1 MLKIIPHFI
10 NGQLVTGSASNKYL
24 EIYNPAIGDIIAKV
38 SVADQDLVNQA
49 VDAAS
54 RAFQSWSKL
63 APIKRA
69 RIFFKFNEL
78 LNNNID
84 QLAEIVSLEHGKTLE
99 DARGSVMRGIEVVE
113 HCCAIANHL
122 QGTFSSNVS
131 SNVDAYS
138 IRQPLGVCVGVSPF
152 NFPVMVPVW
161 MFMPAIACGNTFILK
176 PSEKVPSAVIF
187 MADLLKKAGL
197 TDGVL
202 NIIHG
207 HKETVDVLL
216 NHPDV
221 KATTAVGSTKVV
233 ESIYKTS
240 INNNKRSHTFGGA
253 KNHCIVMPDVDL
265 DSVANAI
272 SGAAF
277 GAAGER
283 CMALSVALVVGNVDR
298 YTKLINII
306 KQNAAKIKVGL
317 GTDPSSDI
325 GPLISKEHLNKVLGY
340 IESGVAE
347 GADLILDGR
356 NCKVDGFER
365 GFFLAPSIFTNVTPE
380 MKIYKEEI
388 FGPVLVTMRV
398 DSFEQALDLINKH
411 EYGNGTA
418 IFTNN
423 MNIARTFANE
433 VQAGMVGIN
442 IPIPVPFVTHSFGG
456 WKNSIFGDL
465 DLHADQS
472 MYFYTKSKSI
482 TISNAKVDKDYEF
495 STKSTL
501 VMPTHD

>member
-1 MLKIIPHFI
+1 MLKTIPHFI
-10 NGQLVTGSASNKYL
+10 NGQLVEGNANKYL
-24 EIYNPAIGDIIAKV
+24 DVYNPALGEVIARV
-38 SVADQDLVNQA
+38 SVADQNTVNQA
-49 VDAAS
+49 VSLAS
-54 RAFQSWSKL
+54 KAFKSWSQV

-84 QLAEIVSLEHGKTLE
+84 QLAEIVTLEHGKTLE

-113 HCCAIANHL
+113 HCCGIASHL
-122 QGTFSSNVS
+122 QGTFSNNVS
-131 SNVDAYS
+131 SSIDAYS
-138 IRQPLGVCVGVSPF
+138 IRQPLGVCAGVSPF

-161 MFMPAIACGNTFILK
+161 MFMPAIACGNTFVLK
-176 PSEKVPSAVIF
+176 PSEKVPSAALF
-187 MADLLKKAGL
+187 MADLLKQAGL
-197 TDGVL
+197 PDGVF
-202 NIIHG
+202 NIVNG
-207 HKETVDVLL
+207 HKETVDALL
-216 NHPDV
+216 NHPEI
-221 KATTAVGSTKVV
+221 KATAAVGSTKVV
-233 ESIYKTS
+233 EYIYKTS

-283 CMALSVALVVGNVDR
+283 CMALSVALVVGSDDR
-298 YTKLINII
+298 YNKLINII
-306 KQNAAKIKVGL
+306 KEKAEKIKVGP
-317 GTDPSSDI
+317 GNDPSVDI
-325 GPLISKEHLNKVLGY
+325 GPLITKEHLNKILGY
-340 IESGVAE
+340 IESGIAQ
-347 GADLILDGR
+347 GADLVLDGR
-356 NCKVDGFER
+356 HCKVKGYER

-380 MKIYKEEI
+380 MTIYKEEI
-388 FGPVLVTMRV
+388 FGPVLVTLRV
-398 DSFEQALDLINKH
+398 ANYEQALDLINSH

-423 MNIARTFANE
+423 MNFARKFANE

-465 DLHADQS
+465 GLHANQS
-472 MYFYTKSKSI
+472 IHFYTKSKSI
-482 TISNAKVDKDYEF
+482 TVANAKVDPDYEL
-495 STKSTL
+495 SSKSTL
-501 VMPTHD
+501 SMPVHG